1 MNLLREYIREL
12 LTEQA
17 SENMLVPASILQ
29 SVAGEYRTEPFW
41 RNFAQKPKEE
51 QVAWAQK
58 EFEKHGGIKEPVD
71 VSIFADGT
79 YGFGDGHHR
88 VRTALLLDEMV
99 PIRITRNKL
108 LQKDPSLWEYWHG
121 LVMQGLHPKRDLN
134 PEGYTMKTLQ
144 DAKEITGR

>member
-1 MNLLREYIREL
+1 MNLLREYIRGL

-17 SENMLVPASILQ
+17 TDQVMVPAKMLD

-41 RNFAQKPKEE
+41 RSFKQMSEKK
-51 QVAWAQK
+51 QVSWAQK

-71 VSIFADGT
+71 VRIFADGV

-88 VRTALLLDEMV
+88 VKTGQLLDELI
-99 PIRITRNKL
+99 PIRITRNQL
-108 LQKDPSLWEYWHG
+108 LEKSPELWDYWHG

-134 PEGYTMKTLQ
+134 PEGWNIKTLEQ
-144 DAKEITGR
+144 AQELTGR

>member
-1 MNLLREYIREL
+1 MNLLREYIRGL
-12 LTEQA
+12 LTEQTG
-17 SENMLVPASILQ
+17 ETMMVPASVLQ

-51 QVAWAQK
+51 QAAWAQK

-108 LQKDPSLWEYWHG
+108 LQKDPALWEYWHG